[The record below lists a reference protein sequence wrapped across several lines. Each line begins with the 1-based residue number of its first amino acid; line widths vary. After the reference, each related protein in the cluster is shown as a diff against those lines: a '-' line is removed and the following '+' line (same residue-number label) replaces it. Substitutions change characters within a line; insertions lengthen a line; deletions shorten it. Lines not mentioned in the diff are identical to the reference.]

1 MSLRL
6 DLQLARSRNSVQSER
21 EFIIRNRLLML
32 FALKKHRSSAAVGRY
47 SRIDSAFCYVSDLS

>member
-32 FALKKHRSSAAVGRY
+32 FALKKHRSSAAVGPVQSNRF
-47 SRIDSAFCYVSDLS
+47 SVLLR